1 MTNTQKAL
9 TVILVVLALLT
20 VLSVFGDNAQAT
32 SETSLLEW
40 SEYQCEQGNPDAC
53 QLERNLLLGK

>member
-9 TVILVVLALLT
+9 IVVVALIALMAMLA
-20 VLSVFGDNAQAT
+20 VFGDDAQAT
-32 SETSLLEW
+32 TDTSLLEW